1 LNWLYD
7 KPFEFENNIYDFQT
21 EIYFVGKLFEALITE
36 YDISGFR
43 YNELLKKMIIKSRG
57 TRIKSFSHIQD
68 TIINDSYIFEDYFS
82 YDEKTI
88 FQEFMDQIV
97 KIYSSIG
104 TNSKYIDNMDQLIVE
119 LEEVLKTNILE
130 NRVQNNLDMSRLF
143 IKGDYKYYPK
153 SEVSIY
159 LLKDFIR
166 LLKSCNSEKKNILRL
181 AITNRLR
188 TIKKTEVDDSF
199 TTDIPF

>member
-1 LNWLYD
+1 
-7 KPFEFENNIYDFQT
+7 
-21 EIYFVGKLFEALITE
+21 
-36 YDISGFR
+36 
-43 YNELLKKMIIKSRG
+43 
-57 TRIKSFSHIQD
+57 
-68 TIINDSYIFEDYFS
+68 
-82 YDEKTI
+82 
-88 FQEFMDQIV
+88 
-97 KIYSSIG
+97 
-104 TNSKYIDNMDQLIVE
+104 MDQLIVE